1 MQYLCNN
8 ASNSEPR
15 RRQAKVIT
23 PLSSQAVFTLHRY
36 SQHVPLLPYVN
47 KSRPDCLQRPT
58 SASAL
63 TEGPYVAAPT
73 TSPKGRQFIL
83 QPNSCRPTPAPSDS
97 LISPSFSHRAS
108 STIPERKSKTRV
120 TCIRV
125 HGPLLRPVG
134 KPPLVSL
141 CVTVPAASQRA
152 CSSTRARQRSKW
164 RSTTPKQR
172 PSSSNCALSA
182 PTTASSD
189 KQSSAG
195 PSARLT
201 RPPQKTLSAPAL
213 PPNSTARPHCTL

>member
-73 TSPKGRQFIL
+73 TSPKREDNLFFTLPLAVLLPPQVISINPTYSHQYHL
-83 QPNSCRPTPAPSDS
+83 PEKEIKDTTRDVHQSSRTPAPS
-97 LISPSFSHRAS
+97 A
-108 STIPERKSKTRV
+108 
-120 TCIRV
+120 
-125 HGPLLRPVG
+125 VG
-134 KPPLVSL
+134 KPPPLVSL

-152 CSSTRARQRSKW
+152 CSSTR
-164 RSTTPKQR
+164 
-172 PSSSNCALSA
+172 
-182 PTTASSD
+182 
-189 KQSSAG
+189 
-195 PSARLT
+195 
-201 RPPQKTLSAPAL
+201 PA
-213 PPNSTARPHCTL
+213 